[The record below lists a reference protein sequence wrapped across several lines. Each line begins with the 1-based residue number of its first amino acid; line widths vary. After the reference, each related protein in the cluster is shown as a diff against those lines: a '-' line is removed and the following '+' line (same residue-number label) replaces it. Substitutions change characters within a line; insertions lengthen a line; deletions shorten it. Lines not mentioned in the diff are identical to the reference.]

1 MTEPVFEMDLP
12 EISALAEPE
21 FNNALMCKAWLE
33 HVPLANVGEAQH
45 QLLAQTQEFNRFPCK
60 AAIRVQVLETLREAV
75 AFVQIE
81 QAKRFTNRALPMAET
96 EAAIFDST
104 TALWEQM
111 RIGYLHCLAASAAG
125 ESGMR
130 AQAALLAQRVLA
142 YNGLKMFHHYRAY
155 REIPAADWRS
165 LHRTYRCAEQLAV
178 EQEEVK
184 DYLNRDVHE
193 ATPRIQY
200 MRALLMGMAN
210 PNELARRQL
219 SFVAY
224 LLERWA
230 EKVEIS
236 AQPVAE
242 NGMLPLLLDIAGDKP
257 PKWLT
262 GTGDTEIVDARFLDP
277 SRLAKSLKNRIGLLR
292 KGESPAKLAL
302 GEDCVQPSCEQ
313 LLVFLYR
320 QWCQPRQ
327 PRGGERKRAPEPAL
341 VCNDMAAIHYYV
353 LGKVFRQPE
362 AQKELTQKER
372 DQIATF
378 GRISTKDEDD
388 YSVVHGFLLEHWQ
401 IEDESVTGLRMVRLA
416 VSPGKRFLHG
426 QLVAVRP
433 GNAKNFMLAQVRWL
447 MQSNDG
453 SLSAGLHLMAG
464 LPAAISVRP
473 YGLNA
478 TSEKYVAALTLTEI
492 AALKSPPTL
501 ILPAGWYKP
510 KRVIEVFVR
519 QALRVKLNELIDRG
533 PDFERI
539 SYAVMP
545 D

>member
-1 MTEPVFEMDLP
+1 MSESTFELP
-12 EISALAEPE
+12 AISAEAAPE
-21 FNNALMCKAWLE
+21 FTDVLSCKAWLE
-33 HVPLANVGEAQH
+33 HVPLANVPEAQR
-45 QLLAQTQEFNRFPCK
+45 QLLAQAVEFNRFPCK
-60 AAIRVQVLETLREAV
+60 AAMRLQVLEALREAV

-96 EAAIFDST
+96 ESAIFAET
-104 TALWEQM
+104 IALWENM
-111 RIGYLHCLAASAAG
+111 RLGYLHCLAACQAG

-130 AQAALLAQRVLA
+130 AHAALLTQRVLA
-142 YNGLKMFHHYRAY
+142 YGGLKMFHHYRAY
-155 REIPAADWRS
+155 REVPGGDWQALHAA
-165 LHRTYRCAEQLAV
+165 YRAAEELGV
-178 EQEEVK
+178 TEDEVK
-184 DYLNRDVHE
+184 DYLNRDVHD
-193 ATPRIQY
+193 ASPRIQY

-219 SFVAY
+219 SFVAF

-230 EKVEIS
+230 EKVDVS

-242 NGMLPLLLDIAGDKP
+242 EGMLPLVVDVAGDKP
-257 PKWLT
+257 PERLS
-262 GTGDTEIVDARFLDP
+262 GAGDAKIAEPRFLDV
-277 SRLAKSLKNRIGLLR
+277 SRLTKSLKNRIGLLR

-327 PRGGERKRAPEPAL
+327 PRAGERKPVANPAM

-353 LGKVFRQPE
+353 FGKVFRQPAGE
-362 AQKELTQKER
+362 QKELSQKER

-388 YSVVHGFLLEHWQ
+388 YSAVHGFLLEHWHV
-401 IEDESVTGLRMVRLA
+401 EDESVSGLRMKRPA
-416 VSPGKRFLHG
+416 GSPGKRFTHG
-426 QLVAVRP
+426 QIVAVRP
-433 GNAKNFMLAQVRWL
+433 GDAKNFMLAQVRWL
-447 MQSNDG
+447 MEGNDG
-453 SLSAGLHLMAG
+453 TLNAGLRLLPG
-464 LPAAISVRP
+464 LPAGIAIRS

-478 TSEKYVAALTLTEI
+478 GNEKYVPALTLTEV

-510 KRVIEVFVR
+510 KRVIEVYLQQV
-519 QALRVKLNELIDRG
+519 LRVKLGDLIERG
-533 PDFERI
+533 TDFERM
-539 SYAVMP
+539 SYEVLP